1 MVRLK
6 CLINRIRVIIKSVK
20 ISISPFIRPHI
31 IPFLLVCFPFIKDNV
46 KNNEIF
52 IRKEIK
58 LVIYEETPIRLN
70 KPKINEINNSI
81 SINKPIYLP

>member
-1 MVRLK
+1 M
-6 CLINRIRVIIKSVK
+6 KSVK
-20 ISISPFIRPHI
+20 ISINPLIRPHI